1 MRPRASSGRRS
12 RSRRRPRRRAR
23 WRRTW
28 ASQPPASRMR
38 TRKSFK
44 RLTLYVTLDR
54 FRSLSF
60 TRFLTLDL
68 IVGFGRV
75 FFTRTMGSS
84 SLDESSLDLTTLA
97 SSFSMNRSTPAITD
111 GGRTCNSAPARSN
124 ARAQSRLPPSRAAR
138 SDVSRSRRFVAPV
151 ARSSWTISVC
161 PSRHALCRG
170 VPPSSGRRSTSAPA
184 ESKSETIA
192 ACRR

>member
-1 MRPRASSGRRS
+1 MRPRASSGRR
-12 RSRRRPRRRAR
+12 RRLRRRPTRSAR

-38 TRKSFK
+38 MRKSFK

-68 IVGFGRV
+68 IVGFGRG

-84 SLDESSLDLTTLA
+84 ESALDELGA
-97 SSFSMNRSTPAITD
+97 SAFSMNRSTPAITD

-138 SDVSRSRRFVAPV
+138 SDVFRSRRFVVPV

-184 ESKSETIA
+184 ASKSETIA